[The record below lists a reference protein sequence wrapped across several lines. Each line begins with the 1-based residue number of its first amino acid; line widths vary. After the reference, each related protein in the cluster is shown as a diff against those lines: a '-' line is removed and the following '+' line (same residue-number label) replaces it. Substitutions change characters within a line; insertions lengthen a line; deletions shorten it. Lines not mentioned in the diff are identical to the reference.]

1 MDVLVSKCN
10 LFNNK
15 QNDPLKI
22 NSNLQWANSPKLL
35 KLLQYIYSPSVN
47 THNQILLYTKNKIM
61 NVHFRNGEK
70 KTWSMILNWELVEN
84 TFKHCN

>member
-22 NSNLQWANSPKLL
+22 NSNLQWANSPKLW
-35 KLLQYIYSPSVN
+35 KLLQYIYYPSVN

-61 NVHFRNGEK
+61 NHFRNGEK
-70 KTWSMILNWELVEN
+70 KTWSMILDCELVEN
-84 TFKHCN
+84 TFQHRN